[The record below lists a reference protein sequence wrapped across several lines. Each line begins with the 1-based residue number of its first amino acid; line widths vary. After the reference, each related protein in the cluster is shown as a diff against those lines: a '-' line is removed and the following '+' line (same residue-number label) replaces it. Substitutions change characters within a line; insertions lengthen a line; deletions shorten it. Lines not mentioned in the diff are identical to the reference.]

1 MGRGT
6 VKVMV
11 YVESC
16 SDINAH
22 SLWKRETT
30 VMFDMEIV
38 NLNVGSYLRMM
49 SKKLLEKAEKKMKC
63 KYVETFLE
71 SRQTFIPMIY

>member
-1 MGRGT
+1 MRRGT

-16 SDINAH
+16 SDVSAH

-30 VMFDMEIV
+30 VMFDMKIV
-38 NLNVGSYLRMM
+38 NLDLGSYLRMM
-49 SKKLLEKAEKKMKC
+49 SKKLLEKEEKKMEY

-71 SRQTFIPMIY
+71 SRQTLIPMIY